1 MAFIVGDNTEMINM
15 CLNCPLPKC
24 VNCLDVRSKHGT
36 PSGNRTMRR
45 SHGGRPKKG
54 LSPAEKLVLQYYVT
68 SVDDKDIA
76 SHSTLQPGTV
86 RQARSSL
93 GLPVI
98 RRTPKHIREQLVEEV
113 KERMDKLY
121 GRGDEA

>member
-1 MAFIVGDNTEMINM
+1 MAFIVGDNNEMINM

-36 PSGNRTMRR
+36 PSGKRTMRR

-54 LSPAEKLVLQYYVT
+54 ISPVEQLVLQYYAT

-76 SHSTLQPGTV
+76 SHSKFRVGSVT
-86 RQARSSL
+86 QARLNL
-93 GLPVI
+93 GLPPLRRNPPDI
-98 RRTPKHIREQLVEEV
+98 RKQMAAEV
-113 KERMDKLY
+113 KARMDKLY
-121 GRGDEA
+121 GS